1 LQKFFFNPKSIITI
15 ISIHMFITTSFKL
28 VVNRE
33 EKNQILKLM
42 RNFSSAVR
50 FSYKRLLEGFTTL
63 QTYTITR
70 QKFPELN
77 SHYVSCAVEKARE
90 IFQSCKARGQ
100 NPKKLI
106 FGGRTLFEKLKKN
119 HLQGKRLK
127 ELKRKWKEKRQG
139 TLLSIGAKHKTHKGN
154 LNLRFIPAEKGK
166 NNLWLRIA
174 LKNRKFILARVK
186 RDLSG
191 KSDKWALFLAKI
203 LSGEQFPYTVEL
215 KLKDG
220 QIYGFVKFLL
230 DVPPQTITKEKGVIG
245 IDVNARPF
253 HLALAEVST
262 DGNLQSY
269 KSIYLSHLLKFKSR
283 NRKEYEEWLI
293 AHEVVRF
300 AKEKN
305 KAIAIEDIK
314 KLPKGKRG
322 DGKAKLRKILQFFSY
337 RRILKKIESLAIW
350 EGIEIVKVNP
360 AFTSVIGMMKYCPQ
374 YFIDKDI
381 AGAYVIG
388 RKALGFKEEIPK
400 NYKKLLKSQVYI
412 QYALW
417 RLGKMEEELAGRLNE
432 EKNKYKANGI
442 KRDLRRLKREKKFLE
457 KFLMEMSNSKSSQ
470 SEPETQEQGN
480 LGKEPVRGEKS
491 SQKLWRVL
499 RVAFAIPLL
508 GRLFVRDFSPLRPL
522 MVQGKWEGIAE
533 RLGPDGFAGPP

>member
-1 LQKFFFNPKSIITI
+1 
-15 ISIHMFITTSFKL
+15 MFITTTFKL
-28 VVNRE
+28 VVSKE

-63 QTYTITR
+63 QAYTITR

-106 FGGRTLFEKLKKN
+106 FGGRALFEKLKKK
-119 HLQGKRLK
+119 HLQGKKLK
-127 ELKRKWKEKRQG
+127 ELKRKWREKRQG
-139 TLLSIGAKHKTHKGN
+139 NLLSIGAKHKTHKGN

-166 NNLWLRIA
+166 NNLWLKIA
-174 LKNRKFILARVK
+174 LKNRKFILAKVK

-191 KSDKWALFLAKI
+191 RSDKWALFLAKI
-203 LSGEQFPYTVEL
+203 LSGDKFPYTVEL

-220 QIYGFVKFLL
+220 QIYGFAKFSL
-230 DVPPQTITKEKGVIG
+230 DVPPQTITKSKGVIG

-253 HLALAEVST
+253 HLALAEVSS

-269 KSIYLSHLLKFKSR
+269 KSIYLSHLLKYKSR

-293 AHEVVRF
+293 AHEVVKF

-305 KAIAIEDIK
+305 KAVAIEDIK
-314 KLPKGKRG
+314 NLPKGKRG
-322 DGKAKLRKILQFFSY
+322 DGKAKFRKILQFFSY
-337 RRILKKIESLAIW
+337 RRILKKIESLANQ

-374 YFIDKDI
+374 YFIDKDV

-388 RKALGFKEEIPK
+388 RKALGFKEKIPE
-400 NYKKLLKSQVYI
+400 NYKKLLKSQIYI

-417 RLGKMEEELAGRLNE
+417 RLGKVEEELVGKLNE

-442 KRDLRRLKREKKFLE
+442 KRDLRRVKKEKKFLE
-457 KFLMEMSNSKSSQ
+457 KFLVEVSSRKSRQ
-470 SEPETQEQGN
+470 SEPETQKQGN
-480 LGKEPVRGEKS
+480 LRKEPVRGPEGG
-491 SQKLWRVL
+491 QKLWRVL

-522 MVQGKWEGIAE
+522 MVQRKWEGVAG

>member
-1 LQKFFFNPKSIITI
+1 LKVLP
-15 ISIHMFITTSFKL
+15 HHKL
-28 VVNRE
+28 T
-33 EKNQILKLM
+33 Q
-42 RNFSSAVR
+42 
-50 FSYKRLLEGFTTL
+50 
-63 QTYTITR
+63 ITR

-77 SHYVSCAVEKARE
+77 SHYVNCAVEKARE
-90 IFQSCKARGQ
+90 IFQSCKSRGQ

-106 FGGRTLFEKLKKN
+106 FGGRALFEKLKKN
-119 HLQGKRLK
+119 HLQGKRLR
-127 ELKRKWKEKRQG
+127 ELKRKWREKRQG
-139 TLLSIGAKHKTHKGN
+139 TLISIGAKHITHKGN
-154 LNLRFIPAEKGK
+154 LNLRFTPAEKGK
-166 NNLWLRIA
+166 NNLCLRIA

-215 KLKDG
+215 KLKDS
-220 QIYGFVKFLL
+220 QIYGFVRFSLG
-230 DVPPQTITKEKGVIG
+230 VPPQTITKAKGVIG

-253 HLALAEVST
+253 HLALAEVSP

-269 KSIYLSHLLKFKSR
+269 KSIYLSHLLKYKSR

-293 AHEVVRF
+293 AHEIVRF

-314 KLPKGKRG
+314 DLPKGKRG

-337 RRILKKIESLAIW
+337 RRILKKIESLANR

-388 RKALGFKEEIPK
+388 RKALGFKEKIPD

-417 RLGKMEEELAGRLNE
+417 RLGKIEDELKNKLNQ

-442 KRDLRRLKREKKFLE
+442 KRDLRKLKREKKFLE
-457 KFLMEMSNSKSSQ
+457 KFLVEVSGRKSPQ
-470 SEPETQEQGN
+470 SEPETQKQVDRR
-480 LGKEPVRGEKS
+480 KEPVRGPES
-491 SQKLWRVL
+491 GQKLWRVL
-499 RVAFAIPLL
+499 RVAFAMPLL
-508 GRLFVRDFSPLRPL
+508 GRSFVRDFSPLRPV
-522 MVQGKWEGIAE
+522 MVQGKWEGIAS

>member
-1 LQKFFFNPKSIITI
+1 
-15 ISIHMFITTSFKL
+15 MFITTCFKL
-28 VVNRE
+28 VVSKE

-50 FSYKRLLEGFTTL
+50 SSYKRLLEGFTTL
-63 QTYTITR
+63 QAYTITR

-77 SHYVSCAVEKARE
+77 SHYVNCAVEKARE
-90 IFQSCKARGQ
+90 IFQSCKSRGQ

-127 ELKRKWKEKRQG
+127 ELKRKWREKRQG
-139 TLLSIGAKHKTHKGN
+139 TLISIGAKHKTHKGN
-154 LNLRFIPAEKGK
+154 LNLRFIPIEKGK

-186 RDLSG
+186 RDLSS

-220 QIYGFVKFLL
+220 QIYGFAKFSL
-230 DVPPQTITKEKGVIG
+230 DVPPQTITKAKGVIG

-253 HLALAEVST
+253 HLALAEVSP

-269 KSIYLSHLLKFKSR
+269 KSIYLSHLLKCKSR

-293 AHEVVRF
+293 AHDVVRF
-300 AKEKN
+300 VKEKG

-322 DGKAKLRKILQFFSY
+322 DGNAKLRKILQFFSY
-337 RRILKKIESLAIW
+337 RRILKKIESLANQ

-360 AFTSVIGMMKYCPQ
+360 AFTSLIGMLKYCPQ
-374 YFIDKDI
+374 YFIDKDV

-388 RKALGFKEEIPK
+388 RKALGFQEEIPE
-400 NYKKLLKSQVYI
+400 NYKKLLKSQIYI

-417 RLGKMEEELAGRLNE
+417 RLGKMEEDLKDKLNQ

-442 KRDLRRLKREKKFLE
+442 KRDLRKLKREKKFLE
-457 KFLMEMSNSKSSQ
+457 RFLMGTNRKESPQ
-470 SEPETQEQGN
+470 SEPETQKQGN
-480 LGKEPVRGEKS
+480 RRKEPVRGPES
-491 SQKLWRVL
+491 GQKLWRVL

-508 GRLFVRDFSPLRPL
+508 GRLFVRDFSPLRPV
-522 MVQGKWEGIAE
+522 MVQGKWEGIAS

>member
-1 LQKFFFNPKSIITI
+1 LRKQEKF
-15 ISIHMFITTSFKL
+15 
-28 VVNRE
+28 
-33 EKNQILKLM
+33 
-42 RNFSSAVR
+42 
-50 FSYKRLLEGFTTL
+50 
-63 QTYTITR
+63 
-70 QKFPELN
+70 
-77 SHYVSCAVEKARE
+77 
-90 IFQSCKARGQ
+90 FQSCKARGQ
-100 NPKKLI
+100 NPKKLV
-106 FGGRTLFEKLKKN
+106 FGGRALFEKLKKN

-127 ELKRKWKEKRQG
+127 ELKRKWREKRQG
-139 TLLSIGAKHKTHKGN
+139 TLISIGAKHITHKGN

-174 LKNRKFILARVK
+174 LKNRKFILVRVK

-220 QIYGFVKFLL
+220 QIYGFVRFSL

-253 HLALAEVST
+253 HLALAEVSA

-269 KSIYLSHLLKFKSR
+269 KSIYLSHLLKYKSR

-293 AHEVVRF
+293 AHEVLRF
-300 AKEKN
+300 AKEKG
-305 KAIAIEDIK
+305 KAIAIENIK

-337 RRILKKIESLAIW
+337 RRILKKIESLANQY
-350 EGIEIVKVNP
+350 GIEVVKINP

-374 YFIDKDI
+374 YFIDKDV

-388 RKALGFKEEIPK
+388 RKALGFKEKIPE
-400 NYKKLLKSQVYI
+400 NYKKLLKSQIYI

-417 RLGKMEEELAGRLNE
+417 RLGKMEDELKNKLNQ

-442 KRDLRRLKREKKFLE
+442 KRDLRRLKKEKKFLE
-457 KFLMEMSNSKSSQ
+457 KFLVEVSSRESSQ
-470 SEPETQEQGN
+470 SEPETQEQVDRR
-480 LGKEPVRGEKS
+480 KEPVRGEKS

-508 GRLFVRDFSPLRPL
+508 GRLFVRDFSPLRPVV
-522 MVQGKWEGIAE
+522 VQGMWEGVAS

>member
-1 LQKFFFNPKSIITI
+1 
-15 ISIHMFITTSFKL
+15 MFITTTFKL
-28 VVNRE
+28 VVSKE

-63 QTYTITR
+63 QAYTITR

-127 ELKRKWKEKRQG
+127 ELKRKWREKRQG
-139 TLLSIGAKHKTHKGN
+139 TLLSIGAKHITHKGN
-154 LNLRFIPAEKGK
+154 LNLRFIPIEKGK
-166 NNLWLRIA
+166 NNLYLRIA

-186 RDLSG
+186 RDLSS
-191 KSDKWALFLAKI
+191 KSDKWALFLSKI

-220 QIYGFVKFLL
+220 QIYGFVSFSL
-230 DVPPQTITKEKGVIG
+230 DVPPQTITKSKGVIG

-253 HLALAEVST
+253 HLATAEVSP

-269 KSIYLSHLLKFKSR
+269 RSIYLSHLLKYRSR

-305 KAIAIEDIK
+305 KTIAIEDIK
-314 KLPKGKRG
+314 RLPKGKRG

-337 RRILKKIESLAIW
+337 RRILKKIESLAIG
-350 EGIEIVKVNP
+350 EGIEVVKVNP

-388 RKALGFKEEIPK
+388 RKALGFKEEIPE

-417 RLGKMEEELAGRLNE
+417 RLGKMEEELKNKLNQ
-432 EKNKYKANGI
+432 EKNEYKANGI
-442 KRDLRRLKREKKFLE
+442 KRDLRRLEREKKFLE
-457 KFLMEMSNSKSSQ
+457 RFLVEVSSRKSRQ
-470 SEPETQEQGN
+470 SEPETQKQGN
-480 LGKEPVRGEKS
+480 RRKEPVRGEES
-491 SQKLWRVL
+491 PQKLWRVL

-508 GRLFVRDFSPLRPL
+508 GRSFVRDFSPLRPV
-522 MVQGKWEGIAE
+522 MVQGKWEGIAS

>member
-1 LQKFFFNPKSIITI
+1 
-15 ISIHMFITTSFKL
+15 
-28 VVNRE
+28 
-33 EKNQILKLM
+33 
-42 RNFSSAVR
+42 
-50 FSYKRLLEGFTTL
+50 
-63 QTYTITR
+63 
-70 QKFPELN
+70 
-77 SHYVSCAVEKARE
+77 
-90 IFQSCKARGQ
+90 
-100 NPKKLI
+100 
-106 FGGRTLFEKLKKN
+106 
-119 HLQGKRLK
+119 
-127 ELKRKWKEKRQG
+127 
-139 TLLSIGAKHKTHKGN
+139 
-154 LNLRFIPAEKGK
+154 
-166 NNLWLRIA
+166 
-174 LKNRKFILARVK
+174 
-186 RDLSG
+186 LSG

-220 QIYGFVKFLL
+220 QTYGFVKFSLE
-230 DVPPQTITKEKGVIG
+230 VPPQAITKGKGVIG

-253 HLALAEVST
+253 HLALAEVSP

-269 KSIYLSHLLKFKSR
+269 KSIYLSHILKFKSI

-300 AKEKN
+300 AKEKG

-337 RRILKKIESLAIW
+337 RRILKKIESLATQ

-388 RKALGFKEEIPK
+388 RKALGFKEEIPE
-400 NYKKLLKSQVYI
+400 NYKKLLKSQIYI

-417 RLGKMEEELAGRLNE
+417 RLGKIEEELVGKLNE

-457 KFLMEMSNSKSSQ
+457 KFLVEVSNRKESTQ

-480 LGKEPVRGEKS
+480 RRKEPVRGPGS
-491 SQKLWRVL
+491 GQKLWRVL

-508 GRLFVRDFSPLRPL
+508 GRLFVRDLSPLRPV
-522 MVQGKWEGIAE
+522 MVQRKWEGIAS

>member
-1 LQKFFFNPKSIITI
+1 
-15 ISIHMFITTSFKL
+15 MFITTSFKL

-33 EKNQILKLM
+33 EKEQILKLM

-50 FSYKRLLEGFTTL
+50 FSYKRLLEGFTPS
-63 QTYTITR
+63 QAYKITR

-77 SHYVSCAVEKARE
+77 SHYVNCAVEKARE

-127 ELKRKWKEKRQG
+127 ELKRKWREKRQG
-139 TLLSIGAKHKTHKGN
+139 TLLSIGAKHITHKGN
-154 LNLRFIPAEKGK
+154 LNLRFITIEKGK

-191 KSDKWALFLAKI
+191 KSDKWALFLSKI
-203 LSGEQFPYTVEL
+203 ISGEQFPYTVEL

-220 QIYGFVKFLL
+220 QIYGFAKFSF
-230 DVPPQTITKEKGVIG
+230 DFPPQTITKERGVIG

-253 HLALAEVST
+253 HLALAEVSP

-269 KSIYLSHLLKFKSR
+269 KSIYLSHLLKCKSR

-293 AHEVVRF
+293 AHDVVRF
-300 AKEKN
+300 AREKG

-322 DGKAKLRKILQFFSY
+322 DGKAKRRKVLQFFSY
-337 RRILKKIESLAIW
+337 RRILKKIESLANQ
-350 EGIEIVKVNP
+350 EGIEVVKVNP

-374 YFIDKDI
+374 YFIDKDV
-381 AGAYVIG
+381 AGAHVIG
-388 RKALGFKEEIPK
+388 RKALGFKEEIPE
-400 NYKKLLKSQVYI
+400 NYKKLLKSQIYI

-417 RLGKMEEELAGRLNE
+417 RLGKMEEELRNKLNQ

-442 KRDLRRLKREKKFLE
+442 RRDLRRLKKEKKFLE
-457 KFLMEMSNSKSSQ
+457 KFLIEVSNRKESSQ

-480 LGKEPVRGEKS
+480 LWKEPVRGPQS
-491 SQKLWRVL
+491 GQKLWRVL

-508 GRLFVRDFSPLRPL
+508 GGLFVRDLSPLRPV
-522 MVQGKWEGIAE
+522 MVQGKWEGIAM

>member
-1 LQKFFFNPKSIITI
+1 
-15 ISIHMFITTSFKL
+15 MFITTTFKL
-28 VVNRE
+28 VVSKE

-50 FSYKRLLEGFTTL
+50 FSYKGLLEGFTTL
-63 QTYTITR
+63 QAYTVTR

-127 ELKRKWKEKRQG
+127 ELKRKWREKRQG
-139 TLLSIGAKHKTHKGN
+139 TLISIGAKHITHKGN
-154 LNLRFIPAEKGK
+154 LNLRFIPIEKGK
-166 NNLWLRIA
+166 NNLYLRIA

-186 RDLSG
+186 RDLSS
-191 KSDKWALFLAKI
+191 KSDKWALFLSKI

-220 QIYGFVKFLL
+220 QIYGFARFSL
-230 DVPPQTITKEKGVIG
+230 DVPPQTITKSKGVIG

-253 HLALAEVST
+253 HLALAEVSP

-269 KSIYLSHLLKFKSR
+269 RSIYLSHLLKYRSR

-314 KLPKGKRG
+314 RLPKGKRG

-337 RRILKKIESLAIW
+337 RRILKKIESLAIG
-350 EGIEIVKVNP
+350 EGIEVVKVNP

-388 RKALGFKEEIPK
+388 RKALGFKEEIPE
-400 NYKKLLKSQVYI
+400 NYKKLLKSQIYI

-417 RLGKMEEELAGRLNE
+417 RLGKMEEELKNKLNQ
-432 EKNKYKANGI
+432 EKNEYKANGI
-442 KRDLRRLKREKKFLE
+442 KRDLRRLEREKKFLE
-457 KFLMEMSNSKSSQ
+457 KFLVEVSSRKSRQ
-470 SEPETQEQGN
+470 SEPETQKQVN
-480 LGKEPVRGEKS
+480 QRKEPVRGEES
-491 SQKLWRVL
+491 PQKLWRVL

-508 GRLFVRDFSPLRPL
+508 GRSFVRDFSPLRPV
-522 MVQGKWEGIAE
+522 MVQGKWEGIAS

>member
-1 LQKFFFNPKSIITI
+1 
-15 ISIHMFITTSFKL
+15 MFITTSFKL

-50 FSYKRLLEGFTTL
+50 FSYKRLLESFTPS
-63 QTYTITR
+63 QAYKITR

-77 SHYVSCAVEKARE
+77 SHYVSCAAEKARE

-166 NNLWLRIA
+166 NNLLLRIA

-220 QIYGFVKFLL
+220 QIYGFVRFSL
-230 DVPPQTITKEKGVIG
+230 DVPPQTITKAKGVIG

-253 HLALAEVST
+253 HLALAEVSS

-269 KSIYLSHLLKFKSR
+269 KSIYLSHLLKYKNR

-300 AKEKN
+300 AKEKG

-337 RRILKKIESLAIW
+337 RRILKKIESLANQ
-350 EGIEIVKVNP
+350 EGIEVVKVNP

-388 RKALGFKEEIPK
+388 RKALGFKEEIPE
-400 NYKKLLKSQVYI
+400 NYRKLLESQIYI

-417 RLGKMEEELAGRLNE
+417 RLGKMEEDLKNKLNQ

-457 KFLMEMSNSKSSQ
+457 RFLIEVSSGKSSQ
-470 SEPETQEQGN
+470 SEPETQEQGHRR
-480 LGKEPVRGEKS
+480 KEPVRGPES
-491 SQKLWRVL
+491 GQKLWRVL

-508 GRLFVRDFSPLRPL
+508 GGFFVRDFSPLRPVV
-522 MVQGKWEGIAE
+522 VQGKWEGIAS

>member
-1 LQKFFFNPKSIITI
+1 VQ
-15 ISIHMFITTSFKL
+15 
-28 VVNRE
+28 
-33 EKNQILKLM
+33 LK
-42 RNFSSAVR
+42 
-50 FSYKRLLEGFTTL
+50 
-63 QTYTITR
+63 
-70 QKFPELN
+70 
-77 SHYVSCAVEKARE
+77 KARE
-90 IFQSCKARGQ
+90 IFQSCKSKGQ

-154 LNLRFIPAEKGK
+154 LNLRFITAENGK
-166 NNLWLRIA
+166 NNLYLKIA
-174 LKNRKFILARVK
+174 LKNRKFILAKVK

-191 KSDKWALFLAKI
+191 RSDKWALFLAKI
-203 LSGEQFPYTVEL
+203 LSGDQFPYTVEL

-220 QIYGFVKFLL
+220 QIYGFAKFSL
-230 DVPPQTITKEKGVIG
+230 DAPPQTITKEKGVIV

-253 HLALAEVST
+253 HLALAEVSP

-269 KSIYLSHLLKFKSR
+269 KSIYLSHLLKYKSR

-293 AHEVVRF
+293 AHEVIKF
-300 AKEKN
+300 AKEKG

-322 DGKAKLRKILQFFSY
+322 DEKAKLRKILQFFSY
-337 RRILKKIESLAIW
+337 RRILKKIESLATQD
-350 EGIEIVKVNP
+350 GIEIVKVNP

-374 YFIDKDI
+374 YFIDKDV

-388 RKALGFKEEIPK
+388 RKALGFKEEIPE
-400 NYKKLLKSQVYI
+400 NYRKLLESQIYI

-417 RLGKMEEELAGRLNE
+417 RLGKMEEELRNKLNQ

-442 KRDLRRLKREKKFLE
+442 KRDLRKLKREKKFLE
-457 KFLMEMSNSKSSQ
+457 KFLVEMSNNKNSQ
-470 SEPETQEQGN
+470 SEPETQKQGHRR
-480 LGKEPVRGEKS
+480 KEPVRGEKS

-508 GRLFVRDFSPLRPL
+508 GRSFVRDFSPLRPV
-522 MVQGKWEGIAE
+522 MVQGKWEGIAS
-533 RLGPDGFAGPP
+533 RLGPVGFAGPP

>member
-1 LQKFFFNPKSIITI
+1 
-15 ISIHMFITTSFKL
+15 MFITTCFKL
-28 VVNRE
+28 VVNKE

-50 FSYKRLLEGFTTL
+50 SSYKRLLEGFTTL
-63 QTYTITR
+63 QAYTITR

-77 SHYVSCAVEKARE
+77 SHYVNCAVEKARE

-106 FGGRTLFEKLKKN
+106 FGGRALFEKLKKK
-119 HLQGKRLK
+119 HLQGKSRR
-127 ELKRKWKEKRQG
+127 ELRKKWKEKRQG
-139 TLLSIGAKHKTHKGN
+139 TLLSIGAKHTTHKGN
-154 LNLRFIPAEKGK
+154 LNLRFTPAEKGK

-215 KLKDG
+215 KIKDG
-220 QIYGFVKFLL
+220 QIYGFVRFSL

-245 IDVNARPF
+245 IDVNAKPF
-253 HLALAEVST
+253 HLALAEVSP

-269 KSIYLSHLLKFKSR
+269 KSIYLSHLLKYKNR

-293 AHEVVRF
+293 AHEIVKF

-305 KAIAIEDIK
+305 KAIAIEYIK

-337 RRILKKIESLAIW
+337 RRILKKIESLANQ
-350 EGIEIVKVNP
+350 EGIEVVKVNP

-374 YFIDKDI
+374 YFIDKDV

-388 RKALGFKEEIPK
+388 RKALGFKEEIPE
-400 NYKKLLKSQVYI
+400 NYKKLLENQIYI

-417 RLGKMEEELAGRLNE
+417 RLGKMEEELKNKLNQ
-432 EKNKYKANGI
+432 EKNKYKAYSI
-442 KRDLRRLKREKKFLE
+442 KRDLRKLKKEKKFLE
-457 KFLMEMSNSKSSQ
+457 KFLFEVISRKNSQ
-470 SEPETQEQGN
+470 GEPETQEQGN
-480 LGKEPVRGEKS
+480 RRKEPVRGPGS
-491 SQKLWRVL
+491 GQKLWRVL

-508 GRLFVRDFSPLRPL
+508 GRMFVRDFSPLRPV
-522 MVQGKWEGIAE
+522 MVQGKWEGIAS

>member
-1 LQKFFFNPKSIITI
+1 LQ
-15 ISIHMFITTSFKL
+15 
-28 VVNRE
+28 
-33 EKNQILKLM
+33 
-42 RNFSSAVR
+42 A
-50 FSYKRLLEGFTTL
+50 
-63 QTYTITR
+63 YTITR

-90 IFQSCKARGQ
+90 IFQSCKSRGQ
-100 NPKKLI
+100 NTKKLI
-106 FGGRTLFEKLKKN
+106 FGGRALFEKLKKN

-127 ELKRKWKEKRQG
+127 ELKRRWREKRQG

-154 LNLRFIPAEKGK
+154 LNLRFIPAESG
-166 NNLWLRIA
+166 NVQIWLKIA

-191 KSDKWALFLAKI
+191 KSDKWALFLSKI

-220 QIYGFVKFLL
+220 QIYGFVRFSF
-230 DVPPQTITKEKGVIG
+230 DVPPQTITRAKGVIG

-253 HLALAEVST
+253 HLALAEVSA

-269 KSIYLSHLLKFKSR
+269 KSIYLSHLLKYKSR

-300 AKEKN
+300 AKEKG
-305 KAIAIEDIK
+305 KAIAIENIK

-337 RRILKKIESLAIW
+337 RRILKKIESLANQ
-350 EGIEIVKVNP
+350 EGIEVVKVNP

-388 RKALGFKEEIPK
+388 RKALGFQEKIPE
-400 NYKKLLKSQVYI
+400 NYKKLLKSQIYI

-417 RLGKMEEELAGRLNE
+417 RLGKMEEELKNKLNQ

-442 KRDLRRLKREKKFLE
+442 KRDLRRLRKDKKFLE
-457 KFLMEMSNSKSSQ
+457 RFLVEIKESSQ
-470 SEPETQEQGN
+470 SEPETQEQVDRR
-480 LGKEPVRGEKS
+480 KEPVRGPES
-491 SQKLWRVL
+491 GQKLWRVL
-499 RVAFAIPLL
+499 RVAFAVPLL
-508 GRLFVRDFSPLRPL
+508 GRFFVRDFSPLRPL
-522 MVQGKWEGIAE
+522 MVQGRWEGIAS

>member
-1 LQKFFFNPKSIITI
+1 
-15 ISIHMFITTSFKL
+15 MFITACFKL

-33 EKNQILKLM
+33 EKEQILKLM
-42 RNFSSAVR
+42 RSFSSAVR

-63 QTYTITR
+63 QAYKITR

-106 FGGRTLFEKLKKN
+106 FGGRALFEKLKKN

-127 ELKRKWKEKRQG
+127 ELKRKWREKRQG
-139 TLLSIGAKHKTHKGN
+139 TLISIGAKHITHKGN

-166 NNLWLRIA
+166 NNFLLRIA
-174 LKNRKFILARVK
+174 LKNRKFILVRVK
-186 RDLSG
+186 RDFSG
-191 KSDKWALFLAKI
+191 KSDKWALFLSKI
-203 LSGEQFPYTVEL
+203 ISGEQFPYTVEL

-220 QIYGFVKFLL
+220 QIYGFVKFSL

-253 HLALAEVST
+253 HLALAEVSP

-269 KSIYLSHLLKFKSR
+269 KSIYLSHLLKYKSR

-293 AHEVVRF
+293 AHEIIKF
-300 AKEKN
+300 AKEKG
-305 KAIAIEDIK
+305 KAIAVEDIK
-314 KLPKGKRG
+314 NLPKGKRG

-337 RRILKKIESLAIW
+337 RRILKKIESLANQK
-350 EGIEIVKVNP
+350 GIEVVKVNP

-388 RKALGFKEEIPK
+388 RKALGFQEKIPE
-400 NYKKLLKSQVYI
+400 NYKKLLKNQTYI

-417 RLGKMEEELAGRLNE
+417 RLGKMEEDLMGKLKE
-432 EKNKYKANGI
+432 ERNKYKANGI
-442 KRDLRRLKREKKFLE
+442 KRDLRKLKKEKKFLE
-457 KFLMEMSNSKSSQ
+457 KFLFEVSRKSSQ
-470 SEPETQEQGN
+470 GEPETQEQVYRR
-480 LGKEPVRGEKS
+480 KEPVRGPES
-491 SQKLWRVL
+491 GQKLWRVL

-508 GRLFVRDFSPLRPL
+508 GRLFVRDFSPLRPV
-522 MVQGKWEGIAE
+522 MVQGKWERIAG

>member
-1 LQKFFFNPKSIITI
+1 
-15 ISIHMFITTSFKL
+15 MFITTSFKL
-28 VVNRE
+28 VVGKEERE
-33 EKNQILKLM
+33 QILKLM
-42 RNFSSAVR
+42 KNFSSAVR
-50 FSYKRLLEGFTTL
+50 FSYKRLLENFTTL
-63 QTYTITR
+63 QAYTITR
-70 QKFPELN
+70 KKFPELN

-106 FGGRTLFEKLKKN
+106 FGGRALFEKLKKK

-127 ELKRKWKEKRQG
+127 ELKRKWREKRQG
-139 TLLSIGAKHKTHKGN
+139 TLMSIGAKHITHKGN
-154 LNLRFIPAEKGK
+154 LNLRFIPAEKG
-166 NNLWLRIA
+166 NVQIWLRIA

-203 LSGEQFPYTVEL
+203 LSGEQFHYTVEL

-220 QIYGFVKFLL
+220 QIYGFAKFSLG
-230 DVPPQTITKEKGVIG
+230 VPPQTITKAKGVIG

-253 HLALAEVST
+253 HLALAEVSP

-269 KSIYLSHLLKFKSR
+269 KSIYLSHLLKYKSR

-293 AHEVVRF
+293 AHEVIKF
-300 AKEKN
+300 AKGKG

-337 RRILKKIESLAIW
+337 RRILKKIESLATQ
-350 EGIEIVKVNP
+350 EGIEVVKVNP

-374 YFIDKDI
+374 YFIDKDV

-388 RKALGFKEEIPK
+388 RKALGFQEKIPE
-400 NYKKLLKSQVYI
+400 NYKKLLKSQIYI

-417 RLGKMEEELAGRLNE
+417 RLGKMEEELKNKLNQE
-432 EKNKYKANGI
+432 RNKYKANGI

-457 KFLMEMSNSKSSQ
+457 RFLVETKKSSQ
-470 SEPETQEQGN
+470 SEPETQKQVN
-480 LGKEPVRGEKS
+480 LGKEPVRGPES
-491 SQKLWRVL
+491 GQKLWRVL

-508 GRLFVRDFSPLRPL
+508 GRSFVRDFSPLRPL
-522 MVQGKWEGIAE
+522 MVQGKWEGIAM

>member
-1 LQKFFFNPKSIITI
+1 
-15 ISIHMFITTSFKL
+15 ME
-28 VVNRE
+28 R
-33 EKNQILKLM
+33 KN
-42 RNFSSAVR
+42 
-50 FSYKRLLEGFTTL
+50 Y
-63 QTYTITR
+63 
-70 QKFPELN
+70 
-77 SHYVSCAVEKARE
+77 
-90 IFQSCKARGQ
+90 
-100 NPKKLI
+100 
-106 FGGRTLFEKLKKN
+106 
-119 HLQGKRLK
+119 
-127 ELKRKWKEKRQG
+127 G
-139 TLLSIGAKHKTHKGN
+139 TLISIGAKHKTHKGN
-154 LNLRFIPAEKGK
+154 LNLRFIPAEKCK

-220 QIYGFVKFLL
+220 QIYGFVRFSL
-230 DVPPQTITKEKGVIG
+230 DVPPQTITKAKGVKAKGVIG

-253 HLALAEVST
+253 HLALAEVSS

-269 KSIYLSHLLKFKSR
+269 KSIYLSHLLKYKNR

-300 AKEKN
+300 AKEKG

-337 RRILKKIESLAIW
+337 RRILKKIESLANQ
-350 EGIEIVKVNP
+350 EGIEVVKVNP

-388 RKALGFKEEIPK
+388 RKALGFKEEIPE
-400 NYKKLLKSQVYI
+400 NYRKLLESQIYI

-417 RLGKMEEELAGRLNE
+417 RLGKMEEDLKNKLNQ

-457 KFLMEMSNSKSSQ
+457 RFLIEVSNNKSSQ
-470 SEPETQEQGN
+470 SEPETQKQGHRR
-480 LGKEPVRGEKS
+480 KEPVRGPES
-491 SQKLWRVL
+491 GQKLWRVL

-508 GRLFVRDFSPLRPL
+508 GGFFVRDFSPLRPVV
-522 MVQGKWEGIAE
+522 VQGKWEGLAS

>member
-1 LQKFFFNPKSIITI
+1 
-15 ISIHMFITTSFKL
+15 MFITTCFKL

-63 QTYTITR
+63 QAYTITR

-77 SHYVSCAVEKARE
+77 SHYVNCAVEKARE
-90 IFQSCKARGQ
+90 IFQRCKARGQ

-106 FGGRTLFEKLKKN
+106 FGGRTLFEKLKKK

-127 ELKRKWKEKRQG
+127 ELKRKWREKRQG
-139 TLLSIGAKHKTHKGN
+139 TLISIGAKHKTHKGN

-220 QIYGFVKFLL
+220 QIYGFVKFSL
-230 DVPPQTITKEKGVIG
+230 DVPPQTITKAKGVIG

-253 HLALAEVST
+253 HLALAEVSP

-269 KSIYLSHLLKFKSR
+269 KSIYLSHLLKCKSR

-293 AHEVVRF
+293 AHDVVRF
-300 AKEKN
+300 VKEKG

-322 DGKAKLRKILQFFSY
+322 DGNAKLRKILQFFSY
-337 RRILKKIESLAIW
+337 RRILKKIESLANQ
-350 EGIEIVKVNP
+350 EGIEVVKVNP
-360 AFTSVIGMMKYCPQ
+360 AFTSLIGMLKYCPQ
-374 YFIDKDI
+374 YFIDKDV

-388 RKALGFKEEIPK
+388 RKALGFQEEIPE
-400 NYKKLLKSQVYI
+400 NYKKLLKSQIYI

-417 RLGKMEEELAGRLNE
+417 RLGKMEEDLKDKLNQ

-442 KRDLRRLKREKKFLE
+442 KRDLRKLKREKKFLE
-457 KFLMEMSNSKSSQ
+457 RFLMGTNRKESSQ
-470 SEPETQEQGN
+470 SEPETQKQGN
-480 LGKEPVRGEKS
+480 RRKEPVRGPES
-491 SQKLWRVL
+491 GQKLWRVL

-508 GRLFVRDFSPLRPL
+508 GRSFVRDFSPLRPVV
-522 MVQGKWEGIAE
+522 VQGKWEGIAS

>member
-1 LQKFFFNPKSIITI
+1 
-15 ISIHMFITTSFKL
+15 MFITTSFKL
-28 VVNRE
+28 VVGKD
-33 EKNQILKLM
+33 EKEQILKLM

-50 FSYKRLLEGFTTL
+50 SSYKRLLEGFTTL
-63 QTYTITR
+63 QAYTITR

-106 FGGRTLFEKLKKN
+106 FGGRTLFEKLKKK

-127 ELKRKWKEKRQG
+127 ELKRKWREKRQG
-139 TLLSIGAKHKTHKGN
+139 TLISIGAKHTTHKGN

-166 NNLWLRIA
+166 NNLLLRIA

-191 KSDKWALFLAKI
+191 KSDKWALFLSKI

-220 QIYGFVKFLL
+220 QIYGFVRFSL

-253 HLALAEVST
+253 HLALAEVSS

-269 KSIYLSHLLKFKSR
+269 KSIYLSHLLKCKSR

-293 AHEVVRF
+293 AHEVIRF
-300 AKEKN
+300 AKEKG

-337 RRILKKIESLAIW
+337 RRILKKIESLANQ
-350 EGIEIVKVNP
+350 EGIEVVKVNP

-374 YFIDKDI
+374 YFIDKDV

-388 RKALGFKEEIPK
+388 RKALGFKEEIPE
-400 NYKKLLKSQVYI
+400 NYKKLLKSQIYI

-417 RLGKMEEELAGRLNE
+417 RLGKMEEELKNKLNQ

-442 KRDLRRLKREKKFLE
+442 KRDLRRLKREKKFLRNFWEPRE
-457 KFLMEMSNSKSSQ
+457 KKA
-470 SEPETQEQGN
+470 
-480 LGKEPVRGEKS
+480 
-491 SQKLWRVL
+491 L
-499 RVAFAIPLL
+499 RVSQRPKSRGTE
-508 GRLFVRDFSPLRPL
+508 GRNL
-522 MVQGKWEGIAE
+522 
-533 RLGPDGFAGPP
+533 

>member
-1 LQKFFFNPKSIITI
+1 
-15 ISIHMFITTSFKL
+15 MFITTCFKL
-28 VVNRE
+28 VVNKE

-42 RNFSSAVR
+42 SNFSSAVR

-63 QTYTITR
+63 QAYTITR

-77 SHYVSCAVEKARE
+77 SHYVNCAVEKARE

-106 FGGRTLFEKLKKN
+106 FGGRTLFEKLKKK
-119 HLQGKRLK
+119 HLQGKSRR
-127 ELKRKWKEKRQG
+127 ELRKKWKEKRQG

-154 LNLRFIPAEKGK
+154 LNLRFIPIEKGK

-191 KSDKWALFLAKI
+191 KSDKLALFLSKI
-203 LSGEQFPYTVEL
+203 LSGDKFPYTVEL

-220 QIYGFVKFLL
+220 QIYGFAKFSL
-230 DVPPQTITKEKGVIG
+230 DVPPQTITKAKGVIG

-253 HLALAEVST
+253 HLALAEISP

-269 KSIYLSHLLKFKSR
+269 KSIYLSHLLKCKSR

-293 AHEVVRF
+293 AHEVIRF

-305 KAIAIEDIK
+305 KAIAVEDIQ

-337 RRILKKIESLAIW
+337 RRILKKIESLAIR
-350 EGIEIVKVNP
+350 EGIEVIKVNP
-360 AFTSVIGMMKYCPQ
+360 AFTSLIGMMKYCPQ
-374 YFIDKDI
+374 CFIDKDV

-388 RKALGFKEEIPK
+388 RKALGFQEEIPE

-417 RLGKMEEELAGRLNE
+417 RLGKMEDELQNKLNQ

-442 KRDLRRLKREKKFLE
+442 KRDLRKLKKEKKFFE
-457 KFLMEMSNSKSSQ
+457 KFLVEMINRKSSQ
-470 SEPETQEQGN
+470 SESGTQKQGN
-480 LGKEPVRGEKS
+480 LRKEPVRGPES
-491 SQKLWRVL
+491 GQKLWRVL

-508 GRLFVRDFSPLRPL
+508 GKLFVRDFSPLRPL
-522 MVQGKWEGIAE
+522 MVQGKWEGIVK

>member
-1 LQKFFFNPKSIITI
+1 LQ
-15 ISIHMFITTSFKL
+15 
-28 VVNRE
+28 
-33 EKNQILKLM
+33 
-42 RNFSSAVR
+42 A
-50 FSYKRLLEGFTTL
+50 
-63 QTYTITR
+63 YTITR

-139 TLLSIGAKHKTHKGN
+139 TLISIGAKHITHKGN
-154 LNLRFIPAEKGK
+154 LNLRFIPAESGK
-166 NNLWLRIA
+166 NNLLLRIA
-174 LKNRKFILARVK
+174 LKNRKFISAKVK

-191 KSDKWALFLAKI
+191 KSDKWVLFLAKI

-220 QIYGFVKFLL
+220 QIYGFLRFSL
-230 DVPPQTITKEKGVIG
+230 DVPPQTITKAKGVIG

-269 KSIYLSHLLKFKSR
+269 KSIYLSHLLKCKSR

-293 AHEVVRF
+293 AHEVIKF
-300 AKEKN
+300 AKEKGR
-305 KAIAIEDIK
+305 AIAIEDIK
-314 KLPKGKRG
+314 NLPKGKRG

-337 RRILKKIESLAIW
+337 RRILKKIESLAIQ

-374 YFIDKDI
+374 YFIDKDV
-381 AGAYVIG
+381 AGAYIIG
-388 RKALGFKEEIPK
+388 RKALGFKEEIPE
-400 NYKKLLKSQVYI
+400 NYKKLLKSQIYI

-417 RLGKMEEELAGRLNE
+417 RLGKMEDELKNKLNQ

-442 KRDLRRLKREKKFLE
+442 KRDLRKLKKERKFLE
-457 KFLMEMSNSKSSQ
+457 KFLVEASSRKSSQ

-480 LGKEPVRGEKS
+480 LRKEPVRGPGS
-491 SQKLWRVL
+491 GQKLWRVL
-499 RVAFAIPLL
+499 RVAFAMPLL
-508 GRLFVRDFSPLRPL
+508 GGFFLRDFSPLRPV
-522 MVQGKWEGIAE
+522 MVQGKWEGVAS

>member
-1 LQKFFFNPKSIITI
+1 
-15 ISIHMFITTSFKL
+15 MFITTSFKL

-63 QTYTITR
+63 QAYKITR

-119 HLQGKRLK
+119 HLQGKRLR

-139 TLLSIGAKHKTHKGN
+139 TLISIGAKHITHKGN
-154 LNLRFIPAEKGK
+154 LNLRFIPLEKGN
-166 NNLWLRIA
+166 NNLLLRIA
-174 LKNRKFILARVK
+174 LKNRKFILLRVK

-203 LSGEQFPYTVEL
+203 LSDDKFPYTVEL

-220 QIYGFVKFLL
+220 QIYGFVKFSLGFS
-230 DVPPQTITKEKGVIG
+230 PQTITKEKGVIG

-253 HLALAEVST
+253 HLVLAEVSS

-269 KSIYLSHLLKFKSR
+269 KSIYLSHLLKYKCR

-293 AHEVVRF
+293 SHEVVRF
-300 AKEKN
+300 AKEKGR
-305 KAIAIEDIK
+305 AIAIEDIK

-322 DGKAKLRKILQFFSY
+322 NGKAKLRKILQFFSY
-337 RRILKKIESLAIW
+337 RRILKKIESLANQ

-374 YFIDKDI
+374 YFIDKDV

-388 RKALGFKEEIPK
+388 RKALGFQEKIPE
-400 NYKKLLKSQVYI
+400 NYKKLLKSQIYI

-417 RLGKMEEELAGRLNE
+417 RLRKMEEELKNKLNH

-442 KRDLRRLKREKKFLE
+442 RRDLRKLKREKKFLE
-457 KFLMEMSNSKSSQ
+457 KFLVEVSSGKSSQ
-470 SEPETQEQGN
+470 SEPETQEQGHRR
-480 LGKEPVRGEKS
+480 KEPVRGPES
-491 SQKLWRVL
+491 GQKLWRVL
-499 RVAFAIPLL
+499 RVALAIPLL
-508 GRLFVRDFSPLRPL
+508 GRSFVRDFSPLRPV
-522 MVQGKWEGIAE
+522 MVQGKWEGIAS

>member
-1 LQKFFFNPKSIITI
+1 
-15 ISIHMFITTSFKL
+15 MFITTCFKL

-33 EKNQILKLM
+33 EKEQILKLM

-63 QTYTITR
+63 QAYTITR

-77 SHYVSCAVEKARE
+77 SHYVNCAVERARE

-127 ELKRKWKEKRQG
+127 ELKRKWREKRQG
-139 TLLSIGAKHKTHKGN
+139 TLLSIGAKHITHKGN

-174 LKNRKFILARVK
+174 LKNRKFILAKVK

-220 QIYGFVKFLL
+220 KIYGFVRFSF
-230 DVPPQTITKEKGVIG
+230 DVPPQTITKAKGVVG

-253 HLALAEVST
+253 HLALAEVSP

-269 KSIYLSHLLKFKSR
+269 KSIYLSHLLRCRSR

-293 AHEVVRF
+293 AHEVIRF

-314 KLPKGKRG
+314 NLPKGKRG
-322 DGKAKLRKILQFFSY
+322 DGKARLRKILQFFSY
-337 RRILKKIESLAIW
+337 RRILKKIESLANQ
-350 EGIEIVKVNP
+350 EGIEVVKVNP

-374 YFIDKDI
+374 YFIDKDV

-388 RKALGFKEEIPK
+388 RKALGFQEKIPE
-400 NYKKLLKSQVYI
+400 NYKKLLKSQIYI

-417 RLGKMEEELAGRLNE
+417 RLGKMEDELRNKLNQ

-442 KRDLRRLKREKKFLE
+442 KRDLRKLKGEKKFLE
-457 KFLMEMSNSKSSQ
+457 KFLMEMSNRKESSQ
-470 SEPETQEQGN
+470 SEPETQEQVDRR
-480 LGKEPVRGEKS
+480 KEPVRGEKS

-508 GRLFVRDFSPLRPL
+508 GRLFVRDFSPLRPVV
-522 MVQGKWEGIAE
+522 VQGKWEGIAG